1 MVYAF
6 TRAPDPPDIVDV
18 SVAGVAW
25 IWDLEAKP
33 TFARKWKFL
42 KKEKKLKRIKK
53 ATPASFF
60 FFLVK
65 KTTAKFFFLRW
76 GVDLF

>member
-42 KKEKKLKRIKK
+42 KMKKK
-53 ATPASFF
+53 
-60 FFLVK
+60 VK
-65 KTTAKFFFLRW
+65 KN
-76 GVDLF
+76 